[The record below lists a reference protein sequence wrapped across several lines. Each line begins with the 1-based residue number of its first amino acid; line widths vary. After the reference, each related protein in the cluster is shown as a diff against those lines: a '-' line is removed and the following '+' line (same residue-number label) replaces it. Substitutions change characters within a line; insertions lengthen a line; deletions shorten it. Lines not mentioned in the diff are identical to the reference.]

1 MVIEDQHMANENWHL
16 SKTIPIA
23 FLLGIAAQTMVL
35 VWYIAGVVNMVEVN
49 SRDIERQDIEV
60 KELTDRVN
68 IPLELRVL
76 VKLYLAFLTLGSLV
90 VDD

>member
-23 FLLGIAAQTMVL
+23 FLVGIAAQTFVL

-68 IPLELRVL
+68 DHAVM
-76 VKLYLAFLTLGSLV
+76 LGRIDENLKHIREYIENK
-90 VDD
+90 

>member
-23 FLLGIAAQTMVL
+23 FLVGIAAQTVVL
-35 VWYIAGVVNMVEVN
+35 VWYIAGVVNMVEN
-49 SRDIERQDIEV
+49 NARDIERQEIQV

-68 IPLELRVL
+68 DHAVMLGRIDENLKYLREYIEQ
-76 VKLYLAFLTLGSLV
+76 K
-90 VDD
+90 

>member
-23 FLLGIAAQTMVL
+23 FLVGIAAQTFVL

-68 IPLELRVL
+68 DHAVM
-76 VKLYLAFLTLGSLV
+76 LGRIDENLKHIR
-90 VDD
+90 DYIENK

>member
-23 FLLGIAAQTMVL
+23 FLFGIAAQTVVL
-35 VWYIAGVVNMVEVN
+35 VWYIAGVVNMVEN
-49 SRDIERQDIEV
+49 NARDIERQEIQV

-68 IPLELRVL
+68 DHAVMMGRIDENLKFLREYIEQ
-76 VKLYLAFLTLGSLV
+76 K
-90 VDD
+90 

>member
-1 MVIEDQHMANENWHL
+1 MVIEEHHMANENWHL

-23 FLLGIAAQTMVL
+23 FLFGIAAQTVVL

-49 SRDIERQDIEV
+49 TRDIERQEIQV

-68 IPLELRVL
+68 DHAVMMGRIDENLKFLREYIEQ
-76 VKLYLAFLTLGSLV
+76 K
-90 VDD
+90 

>member
-1 MVIEDQHMANENWHL
+1 MANENWHL

-23 FLLGIAAQTMVL
+23 FLFGIAAQTVVL

-49 SRDIERQDIEV
+49 TRDIERQETQV

-68 IPLELRVL
+68 DHAVMMGRIDENLKFLREYIEQ
-76 VKLYLAFLTLGSLV
+76 K
-90 VDD
+90 